1 MTIADIIF
9 GILIAA
15 PIIVSIITLS
25 EMLTFKRIVLES
37 IDIQSRAL
45 AAIMETLIHIHRD
58 TATANTIVMGER
70 E

>member
-25 EMLTFKRIVLES
+25 ELLTFRRLVLKSIVTQNS
-37 IDIQSRAL
+37 AL
-45 AAIMETLIHIHRD
+45 STIMDAQRVTMN
-58 TATANTIVMGER
+58 TASNIYSIVMEER